1 MSTDIFQAMAQSVI
15 DGEKEE
21 AAHLARQAV
30 ADGIDPLVAIDQGF
44 VAGMRY
50 VGEQYTLGE
59 MFLPDLVLAAEAM
72 KAAIAELE
80 PEMARR
86 GTARQVLGTVVI
98 GTVEGDIHDIGKT
111 LVGTLLSANGFK
123 VYDLGVNVP
132 LQTFLDKALEVNA
145 DIIGL
150 STLLTTTM
158 INQRKFLQALEAAGV
173 RSRFKVLVGG
183 APVTRSWAA
192 EIGADGYSEDA
203 AGAVQTA
210 VQLMQGG

>member
-1 MSTDIFQAMAQSVI
+1 MLFRS
-15 DGEKEE
+15 
-21 AAHLARQAV
+21 
-30 ADGIDPLVAIDQGF
+30 
-44 VAGMRY
+44 
-50 VGEQYTLGE
+50 
-59 MFLPDLVLAAEAM
+59 
-72 KAAIAELE
+72 
-80 PEMARR
+80 
-86 GTARQVLGTVVI
+86 
-98 GTVEGDIHDIGKT
+98 DIHDIGKT

-158 INQRKFLQALEAAGV
+158 INQRKFIQALEAAGV

-203 AGAVQTA
+203 SGAVQAA

>member
-1 MSTDIFQAMAQSVI
+1 
-15 DGEKEE
+15 
-21 AAHLARQAV
+21 
-30 ADGIDPLVAIDQGF
+30 VAIDQGI

-86 GTARQVLGTVVI
+86 GTARQVLGTGVI
-98 GTVEGDIHDIGKT
+98 GTVEGAIHDIGKP

-158 INQRKFLQALEAAGV
+158 INQRKFVQALEAAGV

-203 AGAVQTA
+203 SGAVQAA